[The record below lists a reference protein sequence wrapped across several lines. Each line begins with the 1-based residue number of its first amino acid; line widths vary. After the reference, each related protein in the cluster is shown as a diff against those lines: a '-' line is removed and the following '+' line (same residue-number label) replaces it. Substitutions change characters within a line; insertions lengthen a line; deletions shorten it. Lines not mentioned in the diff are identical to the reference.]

1 MTWVTS
7 TAAFTLALPKRT
19 AREPPDTAGPLEYA
33 HGETSAARG
42 RLGRNPRC
50 SFHVHVNCEAG
61 FHRRSR
67 TARAAKMTRRGKSH
81 QLRGTGRAG
90 TAKNDPRASHINKC
104 GKSFPN
110 KLSFTSPS
118 PGNSYKWIDLV
129 LTNAGPNS
137 AGGGGGGRR
146 AAEENTRG
154 GERKREWGK
163 RYEARCESDEAE
175 WSRWSGPPS
184 MEVLHRWRPLTEGG
198 GSEGGGGAGRSLVPR
213 GPAGPLLRPCCA
225 PPCCAPPP
233 ARSVSCRAHSAM
245 TIPIEEEGSEERE
258 G

>member
-1 MTWVTS
+1 M
-7 TAAFTLALPKRT
+7 A
-19 AREPPDTAGPLEYA
+19 
-33 HGETSAARG
+33 
-42 RLGRNPRC
+42 
-50 SFHVHVNCEAG
+50 
-61 FHRRSR
+61 SR
-67 TARAAKMTRRGKSH
+67 TSYAG
-81 QLRGTGRAG
+81 LGRAG

-163 RYEARCESDEAE
+163 RYEARRESDEAE
-175 WSRWSGPPS
+175 WSRRRSSIDGGPS
-184 MEVLHRWRPLTEGG
+184 TR
-198 GSEGGGGAGRSLVPR
+198 
-213 GPAGPLLRPCCA
+213 
-225 PPCCAPPP
+225 
-233 ARSVSCRAHSAM
+233 
-245 TIPIEEEGSEERE
+245 EEGAREAEERE
-258 G
+258 GASFLDSPGGPLPPRGLGPASVPPAWVTPSPLRMRMGPCKAPLEFARPPRSALSGRPSSLCGRSTPASARAQSPGNEMAHE

>member
-1 MTWVTS
+1 
-7 TAAFTLALPKRT
+7 
-19 AREPPDTAGPLEYA
+19 
-33 HGETSAARG
+33 
-42 RLGRNPRC
+42 
-50 SFHVHVNCEAG
+50 
-61 FHRRSR
+61 
-67 TARAAKMTRRGKSH
+67 MTRRGKSH
-81 QLRGTGRAG
+81 QLRGAGRAG

-175 WSRWSGPPS
+175 WSRWRSSIDGGPSPREEGAREEEEREEASFLEVTQVPS
-184 MEVLHRWRPLTEGG
+184 
-198 GSEGGGGAGRSLVPR
+198 
-213 GPAGPLLRPCCA
+213 LLRPSLRA
-225 PPCCAPPP
+225 IWVPRASP
-233 ARSVSCRAHSAM
+233 AWVTPYEYGWALAKGPR
-245 TIPIEEEGSEERE
+245 PIEPCKPK
-258 G
+258 